1 MNKILYFSAP
11 WCGPCKMLGPKMD
24 ELAETIP
31 VEKINIDG
39 EEELCERFEVRAVP
53 TILIVDESGK
63 VLNRIIGVKPV
74 KEIKAIYESFKSE

>member
-31 VEKINIDG
+31 VEKINID
-39 EEELCERFEVRAVP
+39 ERSDLCEKFDVRAVP
-53 TILIVDESGK
+53 TILIVGK
-63 VLNRIIGVKPV
+63 DDKILDRIVGIKPI
-74 KEIKAIYESFKSE
+74 KEIKALYERNS